1 MLFAASAIALAAGY
15 SLLPSA
21 EETVFHAVAVSEN
34 GDGVVVDFSLKS
46 TAGSGRLL
54 VNVRHTLFQQDTEY
68 SLQNALSTAKK
79 TLGVPLTARDYTI
92 DLKTRQKLVGGE
104 SATAVFAVAIIANY
118 LNKPMRSD
126 SVLTASLDAQGNL
139 LPVGGVDEKI
149 IAAVKAGKKFFYIAR
164 SQELKYEQELSQ
176 EIQITRLDS
185 LDDAVLKMLA

>member
-1 MLFAASAIALAAGY
+1 MLLAASAIALAVGY
-15 SLLPSA
+15 SLLPNG

-54 VNVRHTLFQQDTEY
+54 VNVRHTLFETDAEY
-68 SLQNALSTAKK
+68 SLQNALSSAKK

-118 LNKPMRSD
+118 LNRPMRTD
-126 SVLTASLDAQGNL
+126 SVLTASLDSQGNL
-139 LPVGGVDEKI
+139 LPVGAVDEKI

-164 SQELKYEQELSQ
+164 GQELKYENELSR
-176 EIQITRLDS
+176 EIQITRLDT
-185 LDDAVLKMLA
+185 LEDAVEKLIQ